1 MNFNAA
7 VDEFIRDW
15 QTAGRINSRHTITAY
30 RYALTCLGED
40 CGLRNPADIDR
51 DNIKVTLQ
59 RWSGNTQRARRAAL
73 VAFFD
78 WMLEEGY
85 RHDNPARQTRRAK
98 KTPPTVYRLNREE
111 VVSLLNAAQT
121 TVERRL
127 VYLGICAGL
136 RNSEMGGLQGRHFQ
150 RPGLVW
156 VSGDIAKGGRER
168 FVPVIGDL
176 QPIWWEIH
184 ANVPHDA
191 WVIQSR
197 KKVGANGMSRAQIGR
212 IVTRV
217 GERAGITA
225 RVYPHLLRHAFGDH
239 IARYAG
245 MKNAQ
250 FLLGHASVQ
259 TTEMYTGKPTTDDL
273 AAAIGAFGFLDP
285 APDVVA
291 PGGLHNAENAESR
304 QVNAF
309 GELLIRL
316 RQELQPVA
324 ASLGEGA

>member
-1 MNFNAA
+1 MKFDAA
-7 VDEFIRDW
+7 VDMFIQDW
-15 QTAGRINSRHTITAY
+15 QTAGRINSRHTVVAY
-30 RYALTCLGED
+30 RYALTCLGQD
-40 CGLRNPADIDR
+40 SGRRDPATIDR
-51 DNIKVTLQ
+51 DNVKVTLQ

-85 RHDNPARQTRRAK
+85 RQDNPARQTRRAK
-98 KTPPTVYRLNREE
+98 KTPATVYRLNRNE
-111 VVSLLNAAQT
+111 VVALLNAAVT
-121 TVERRL
+121 PAEKRL
-127 VYLGICAGL
+127 IFLGICAGL

-156 VSGDIAKGGRER
+156 VSADIAKGSRER

-176 QPIWWEIH
+176 EPIWWDIH
-184 ANVPHDA
+184 ANVSYDG

-197 KKVGANGMSRAQIGR
+197 KRVGANGMSRAQIGR
-212 IVTRV
+212 IVHQV
-217 GERAGITA
+217 GERAGINA

-273 AAAIGAFGFLDP
+273 AAAIGAFGFLDGS
-285 APDVVA
+285 AGVA
-291 PGGLHNAENAESR
+291 PVVSRHNAENSPTPD
-304 QVNAF
+304 VNAF
-309 GELLIRL
+309 GELLVRL
-316 RQELQPVA
+316 RRELEPVA
-324 ASLGEGA
+324 ARLGDA